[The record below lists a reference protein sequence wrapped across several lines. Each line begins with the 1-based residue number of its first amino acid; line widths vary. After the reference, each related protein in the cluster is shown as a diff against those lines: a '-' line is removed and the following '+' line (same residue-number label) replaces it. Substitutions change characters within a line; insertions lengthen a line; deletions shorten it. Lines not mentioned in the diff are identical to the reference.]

1 MQTVIIYVVT
11 YIPMSH
17 CHSLPVRNPKGIKRK
32 RPGKKAL
39 QAAAADYTSEERT
52 FVDA

>member
-1 MQTVIIYVVT
+1 MQTQAYGDIY
-11 YIPMSH
+11 H
-17 CHSLPVRNPKGIKRK
+17 CLITVFPVRNPKELSEN

>member
-1 MQTVIIYVVT
+1 MQTQSYGDIY
-11 YIPMSH
+11 
-17 CHSLPVRNPKGIKRK
+17 HSLCLSQSSSQESEGIKRK
-32 RPGKKAL
+32 PPGKKAL

>member
-1 MQTVIIYVVT
+1 MQTQAYGDIYH
-11 YIPMSH
+11 MSH
-17 CHSLPVRNPKGIKRK
+17 TVFQQSSQESEGIKRK
-32 RPGKKAL
+32 SPGKKAL

>member
-1 MQTVIIYVVT
+1 MQTQAYGDIYHV
-11 YIPMSH
+11 S
-17 CHSLPVRNPKGIKRK
+17 SQFSSQESKGIKRK
-32 RPGKKAL
+32 PPGIKKAL

>member
-1 MQTVIIYVVT
+1 
-11 YIPMSH
+11 MS
-17 CHSLPVRNPKGIKRK
+17 HSLPVRNPKELSEN